1 MWKATLANLRA
12 HRLRLI
18 LTALSIVLGVA
29 FVTGTLVF
37 TDTLHNTFDQLF
49 KGVDGKIS
57 VQVRE
62 PSPVNDQYGNKA
74 FIPMP
79 ASILPQVAHLPG
91 VAASEGSVSGFAQ
104 LVDKHNKAITTTG
117 APTIGASYGTVREIS
132 GFSLASGHAPQGPG
146 EVVIDK
152 GTADKHGFKVG
163 DPIEILFQGPP
174 QRFTIVGIV
183 KFGKANGLGGAT
195 VAEFDLPV
203 AQQLLNR
210 VGTFDA
216 VNLLASPGVS
226 PATLQATVAPHLP
239 SGYQAVTGSQL
250 AKENADQVNKG
261 LSIITDFLL
270 VFALVSLFV
279 GSFIILNTFSILVAQ
294 RTREF
299 ALFRALGASRRQVLL
314 ATLIEA
320 AAVGLLAAVLGVALG
335 VLLAT
340 GLEAVFKA
348 VGASVPSYGLVF
360 KPRTAVVGLVVGV
373 GVSLLASLNPAR
385 RASRVPPVAALGSTV
400 AESQQTPVRRTIIGT
415 ICLAL
420 GVVLMM
426 VGLFVSHH
434 NQAVQVGIGI
444 ALTFLGVATL
454 APFVA
459 RPVTGVIGRPLR
471 RLSGVAGVLARE
483 NAMRNPRRTAAT
495 ASALMIG
502 LALVTMF
509 SVLGQSAKA
518 SVDNSIK
525 QEFRGDY
532 VVKTTGT
539 MFGNFSPTV
548 EPRVAAV
555 PGVEAISPERN
566 GNARLGSS
574 TVALTAVNAD
584 SISKLLKI
592 DVKSGSLSSLAR
604 GEIMVEKNT
613 ASSKHL
619 KVGSPIQLR
628 FAKTG
633 LQTLVV
639 GGTYASSQLI
649 GTNYLVSTNVFEA
662 NFTDQLDQV
671 LMVKVAGN
679 ANPVAVRNGID
690 QAISTY
696 PNVTVENPAQVE
708 KDQASQVNQLLTI
721 IYVMLA
727 LAILIAVLG
736 IINTLVLSVVERTRE
751 FALLRAVGMARR
763 QVRTMVRG
771 ESVVIAL
778 FGAVLG
784 VLVGLGFGVA
794 LVAAII
800 RNQGGVV
807 SIPVSSLVVFVVL
820 ATIFGIVAAVWP
832 ARRAARTNVI
842 TALAFE

>member
-1 MWKATLANLRA
+1 MWKATLASLRA
-12 HRLRLI
+12 HRLRLV

-29 FVTGTLVF
+29 FVTGTLIF

-49 KGVDGKIS
+49 RGVYGKIS
-57 VQVRE
+57 VQVRQ
-62 PSPVNDQYGNKA
+62 PSPVNDQFGNKS

-79 ASILPQVAHLPG
+79 ESILPRVASLPG
-91 VAASEGSVSGFAQ
+91 VAASEGSVTGFAQ

-117 APTIGASYGTVREIS
+117 APTLGASFGNVREIS
-132 GFSLASGHAPQGPG
+132 GFSLVAGHAPQGPG

-183 KFGKANGLGGAT
+183 KFGNANGLGGAT
-195 VAEFDLPV
+195 VAQFELPV

-210 VGTFDA
+210 VGTFDS
-216 VNLLASPGVS
+216 VNLLAKPGVS
-226 PATLQATVAPHLP
+226 PETLQATVAPHLP
-239 SGYQAVTGSQL
+239 PGYQAITGSQL
-250 AKENADQVNKG
+250 ATENANQVNKSLG
-261 LSIITDFLL
+261 LITDFLL

-294 RTREF
+294 RTREL

-314 ATLIEA
+314 ATLSEA
-320 AAVGLLAAVLGVALG
+320 AAVGLVAAVLGVVIGA
-335 VLLAT
+335 LLAT
-340 GLEAVFKA
+340 GLEEVFKA
-348 VGASVPSYGLVF
+348 VGASIPSYGLVF
-360 KPRTAVVGLVVGV
+360 KPRTAVVGLIVGV
-373 GVSLLASLNPAR
+373 GVSVLASVNPAR

-400 AESQQTPVRRTIIGT
+400 AEPPQTPVRRTIVGT
-415 ICLAL
+415 ICLVL
-420 GVVLMM
+420 GLAVMM
-426 VGLFVSHH
+426 IGLFVSHH
-434 NQAVQVGIGI
+434 NQAAEVGGGI

-471 RLSGVAGVLARE
+471 RLSGVSGVLARE

-509 SVLGQSAKA
+509 SVVGQSAKA

-525 QEFRGDY
+525 QEFLGDY

-539 MFGNFSPTV
+539 QFGNFSPTV
-548 EPRVAAV
+548 EPKIAAV
-555 PGVEAISPERN
+555 PGVEATSPQRF
-566 GNARLGSS
+566 GNAKLGSS
-574 TVALTAVNAD
+574 TVGLTAVNANT
-584 SISKLLKI
+584 IGQLLKL
-592 DVKSGSLSSLAR
+592 DVNSGSLSSLSR
-604 GEIMVEKNT
+604 GEIMVEKDT
-613 ASSKHL
+613 ASSKGL
-619 KVGSPIQLR
+619 KVGEPVQLH
-628 FAKTG
+628 FAKGG

-649 GTNYLVSTNVFEA
+649 SNYLVSTDVFEA

-671 LMVKVAGN
+671 VMVKVASN
-679 ANPVAVRNGID
+679 ADPVAVRNGID
-690 QAISTY
+690 EAISAY
-696 PNVTVENPAQVE
+696 PNVEVQNPAQVE

-721 IYVMLA
+721 IYVLLA

-771 ESVVIAL
+771 ESVIIAL
-778 FGAVLG
+778 FGAILG

-794 LVAAII
+794 LTSAII

-807 SIPVSSLVVFVVL
+807 SVPVSSLIVFVIL

-842 TALAFE
+842 LALSFE

>member
-1 MWKATLANLRA
+1 MWKATVASLRA
-12 HRLRLI
+12 HRLRLV
-18 LTALSIVLGVA
+18 LTAMSIVLGVA
-29 FVTGTLVF
+29 FVTGTLIF

-49 KGVDGKIS
+49 RGVYGKIS
-57 VQVRE
+57 VQVRQ
-62 PSPVNDQYGNKA
+62 PSPVNDQFGNKA
-74 FIPMP
+74 FVPM
-79 ASILPQVAHLPG
+79 AESILPHVANLPG
-91 VAASEGSVSGFAQ
+91 VAASEGTVTGFAQ

-117 APTIGASYGTVREIS
+117 APTIGASYGNVREIS
-132 GFSLASGHAPQGPG
+132 GFSLVSGHAPQGSG
-146 EVVIDK
+146 QVVIDK

-174 QRFTIVGIV
+174 QRFTVVGIV

-195 VAEFDLPV
+195 VAQFDLPV

-210 VGTFDA
+210 VGTYDA

-226 PATLQATVAPHLP
+226 AATLQTTITPHLP
-239 SGYQAVTGSQL
+239 HGYQAVTGAQL
-250 AKENADQVNKG
+250 ATENANQVNKS
-261 LSIITDFLL
+261 LSVITDFLL

-294 RTREF
+294 RTREL

-320 AAVGLLAAVLGVALG
+320 AAVGLVAAVLGVVIGA
-335 VLLAT
+335 LLAQ

-348 VGASVPSYGLVF
+348 VGASIPSYGLIF
-360 KPRTAVVGLVVGV
+360 KPRTAVVGLIVGV
-373 GVSLLASLNPAR
+373 GVSVLASINPAR
-385 RASRVPPVAALGSTV
+385 RASKVAPVAALGSTV
-400 AESQQTPVRRTIIGT
+400 AEPQQTPVRRTIIGT
-415 ICLAL
+415 ICLIL
-420 GVVLMM
+420 GLAVMM
-426 VGLFVSHH
+426 IGLFVTHH
-434 NQAVQVGIGI
+434 DQALEVGFGI
-444 ALTFLGVATL
+444 AVTFLGVATL

-459 RPVTGVIGRPLR
+459 RPVTGLIGRPLR
-471 RLSGVAGVLARE
+471 RVSGISGVLARE

-509 SVLGQSAKA
+509 SVVGQSAKA
-518 SVDNSIK
+518 SVSNSIK
-525 QEFRGDY
+525 QEFLGDY

-539 MFGNFSPTV
+539 QFGNFSPTV
-548 EPRVAAV
+548 EPKIAAV
-555 PGVEAISPERN
+555 PGVAATSPQRF
-566 GNARLGSS
+566 GNAKLGSS
-574 TVALTAVNAD
+574 TVALTAVNGHT
-584 SISKLLKI
+584 IGQLLKL
-592 DVKSGSLSSLAR
+592 DVKSGSLSSLSR
-604 GEIMVEKNT
+604 GEIMVQKDT
-613 ASSKHL
+613 ASSKGL
-619 KVGSPIQLR
+619 KVGSPITLH

-633 LQTLVV
+633 DQRLIV
-639 GGTYASSQLI
+639 GGTYGTSQLI
-649 GTNYLVSTNVFEA
+649 GNYLVSTDVFEA

-671 LMVKVAGN
+671 VMIKLAGN
-679 ANPVAVRNGID
+679 ADQVAVRNGID
-690 QAISTY
+690 QAISAY
-696 PNVTVENPAQVE
+696 PNVEVQNPAQVE

-721 IYVMLA
+721 IYVLLA
-727 LAILIAVLG
+727 LAIFIAVLG

-794 LVAAII
+794 LTSAII
-800 RNQGGVV
+800 RNNGGVV
-807 SIPVSSLVVFVVL
+807 SIPVSSLVVFVIL
-820 ATIFGIVAAVWP
+820 AFVFGIVAAVWP

-842 TALAFE
+842 MALSFE

>member
-1 MWKATLANLRA
+1 MWKATVANLRA
-12 HRLRLI
+12 HRLRLV
-18 LTALSIVLGVA
+18 LTAMSIVLGVA
-29 FVTGTLVF
+29 FVTGTLIF

-49 KGVDGKIS
+49 RGVYGKIS
-57 VQVRE
+57 VQVRQ
-62 PSPVNDQYGNKA
+62 PSPVNDQFGNKA

-79 ASILPQVAHLPG
+79 ESILAQVAGLPG
-91 VAASEGSVSGFAQ
+91 VAASEGTVNGFAQ

-117 APTIGASYGTVREIS
+117 APTIGASYGSVREIS
-132 GFSLASGHAPQGPG
+132 GFTLVSGHAPQGEG
-146 EVVIDK
+146 QVVIDK

-163 DPIEILFQGPP
+163 DPIQILFQGPP

-195 VAEFDLPV
+195 VAQFDLPV

-216 VNLLASPGVS
+216 VNLLAAPGVS

-239 SGYQAVTGSQL
+239 HGYQAVTGDQL

-320 AAVGLLAAVLGVALG
+320 ALVGLIAAILGVVIGA
-335 VLLAT
+335 LLAT

-348 VGASVPSYGLVF
+348 VGASIPSYGLVF
-360 KPRTAVVGLVVGV
+360 KPRTAVVGLIVGV
-373 GVSLLASLNPAR
+373 GVSVLASLNPAR
-385 RASRVPPVAALGSTV
+385 RASRVAPVAALGSTV
-400 AESQQTPVRRTIIGT
+400 AEPQQTPVRRTVIGT
-415 ICLAL
+415 VCLAL
-420 GVVLMM
+420 GVAIMM
-426 VGLFVSHH
+426 IGLFVSHH
-434 NQAVQVGIGI
+434 DQAAEVGFGI

-459 RPVTGVIGRPLR
+459 RPVTGFIGRPLR
-471 RLSGVAGVLARE
+471 RLSGISGVLARE

-495 ASALMIG
+495 SSALMIG

-509 SVLGQSAKA
+509 AVVGQSAKA

-525 QEFRGDY
+525 QEFLGDY

-539 MFGNFSPTV
+539 QFGNFSPTV
-548 EPRVAAV
+548 EPKIAAV
-555 PGVEAISPERN
+555 PGVEATSPQRS
-566 GNARLGSS
+566 GNAKLGSS
-574 TVALTAVNAD
+574 TVNLTAVNA
-584 SISKLLKI
+584 STIGQLLKI
-592 DVKSGSLSSLAR
+592 DVKSGSLSSLSR
-604 GEIMVEKNT
+604 GEIMIAKNT
-613 ASSKHL
+613 ADSKGL
-619 KVGSPIQLR
+619 KVGSPVHLV

-633 LQTLVV
+633 EQTLVV
-639 GGTYASSQLI
+639 GGTYATSQLI
-649 GTNYLVSTNVFEA
+649 SNYLVSTQVFEA

-671 LMVKVAGN
+671 VMIKIAGH
-679 ANPVAVRNGID
+679 ADPVAVRNGID
-690 QAISTY
+690 QAISAY
-696 PNVTVENPAQVE
+696 PNVTVQNPAQVE
-708 KDQASQVNQLLTI
+708 KDQAAQVNQLLTI
-721 IYVMLA
+721 IYVLLA
-727 LAILIAVLG
+727 LAIFIAVLG

-771 ESVVIAL
+771 ESVIIAL

-794 LVAAII
+794 LTSAII

-807 SIPVSSLVVFVVL
+807 SVPVSSLVIFVIL
-820 ATIFGIVAAVWP
+820 AFVFGIVAAVWP

-842 TALAFE
+842 MALSFE